1 MRIAFLQDLFE
12 KSAKISPKERAV
24 VIPVSSFSL
33 VALVRL
39 LKDLNVP
46 SHIFGTDPISVAVRV
61 DDAVRLP
68 LFNAEA
74 RSKKYRRAASLAS
87 KNQECPVANPP

>member
-1 MRIAFLQDLFE
+1 MQESELERIQSASRDLRIAFLRDLFE

-33 VALVRL
+33 VALIRL

-46 SHIFGTDPISVAVRV
+46 SHVFGTNRISVA
-61 DDAVRLP
+61 
-68 LFNAEA
+68 
-74 RSKKYRRAASLAS
+74 
-87 KNQECPVANPP
+87 